1 MQRSEEERKPSRKG
15 DSAGAEGTFAAAAA
29 GREINR
35 CNSRHRRFP
44 MKALITVV
52 SATLL
57 SAAAMAGDGMS
68 KTTAATFEALD
79 KNADQQIS
87 KTEAAAE
94 KNVSDAFAMADTNG
108 DGYLSKSEYMTA
120 GKSHDKPK
128 S

>member
-1 MQRSEEERKPSRKG
+1 
-15 DSAGAEGTFAAAAA
+15 
-29 GREINR
+29 
-35 CNSRHRRFP
+35 

-57 SAAAMAGDGMS
+57 SAAALAGDGMS
-68 KTTAATFEALD
+68 KATAATFEALD

-94 KNVSDAFAMADTNG
+94 KNVSDAFASADTNG
-108 DGYLSKSEYMTA
+108 DGYLSKSEYTA
-120 GKSHDKPK
+120 HGKSHDKPK

>member
-1 MQRSEEERKPSRKG
+1 
-15 DSAGAEGTFAAAAA
+15 
-29 GREINR
+29 
-35 CNSRHRRFP
+35 
-44 MKALITVV
+44 MKTLITVV

-57 SAAAMAGDGMS
+57 SVAAMAGDEMT

-94 KNVSDAFAMADTNG
+94 KSVSDGFASADMNG
-108 DGYLSKSEYMTA
+108 DGYLSKSEFMA
-120 GKSHDKPK
+120 HGKSHDRTK